1 MRKLNYNDWKG
12 DSSVV
17 TSQFVKDNWANLNDV
32 HKWVDSAEVGD
43 KWEFKGNHEDA
54 VFQFECIEVRDDT
67 GLIVYYEDDHIT
79 IGIRSVVAIK
89 VVESNFDGDYYFHYV
104 NVPIETYSTTLLI
117 GQYKVTLRNSS
128 YFSFHQGMVN
138 QYLIDL
144 SENGN
149 AIESFILDAKEVDNG

>member
-12 DSSVV
+12 GSEVV
-17 TSQFVKDNWANLNDV
+17 TSQFVKENWANLNGV

-54 VFQFECIEVRDDT
+54 VFQLECIEVLDDAS
-67 GLIVYYEDDHIT
+67 LIVYYEDDHIT
-79 IGIRSVVAIK
+79 IGVRSAVPIRI
-89 VVESNFDGDYYFHYV
+89 VEGNFDGDYYFHYV

-117 GQYKVTLRNSS
+117 GQYKVSLRNSA
-128 YFSFHQGMVN
+128 YFSIHQGMVN
-138 QYLIDL
+138 QYTIDL
-144 SENGN
+144 SENGK

>member
-12 DSSVV
+12 GSEVV
-17 TSQFVKDNWANLNDV
+17 TSQFVKENWANLNGV

-54 VFQFECIEVRDDT
+54 VFQLECIEVMDDA

-79 IGIRSVVAIK
+79 VGVRSALPITI
-89 VVESNFDGDYYFHYV
+89 VEGNFDGDYYFHYV

-117 GQYKVTLRNSS
+117 GQYKVSLRNSS
-128 YFSFHQGMVN
+128 YFSFHDGMVN
-138 QYLIDL
+138 QYTIDL
-144 SENGN
+144 SEGGKEIQN
-149 AIESFILDAKEVDNG
+149 FILDAKEVDNE